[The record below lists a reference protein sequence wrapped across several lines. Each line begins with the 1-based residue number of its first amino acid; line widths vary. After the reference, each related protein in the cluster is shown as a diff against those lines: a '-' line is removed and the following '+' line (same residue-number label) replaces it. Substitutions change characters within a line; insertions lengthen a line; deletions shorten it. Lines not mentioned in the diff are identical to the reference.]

1 MYIVLHG
8 KCKTSIIRKGADPRT
23 KHETYGVG
31 RRVTQRITGVFDLGH
46 VKVIWGSLDAI
57 ADVSE
62 ISLFQVLPLLKSLP
76 VDFKIITKASQ

>member
-31 RRVTQRITGVFDLGH
+31 RRVTQRVFDLGH

-62 ISLFQVLPLLKSLP
+62 ISLFKVLPLLKSLP